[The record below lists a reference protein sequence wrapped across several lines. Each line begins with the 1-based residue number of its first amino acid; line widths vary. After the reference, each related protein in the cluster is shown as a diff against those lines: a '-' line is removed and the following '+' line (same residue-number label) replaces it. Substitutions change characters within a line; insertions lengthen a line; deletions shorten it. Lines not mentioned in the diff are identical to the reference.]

1 MGRSR
6 MAFKRLLALAVGQVP
21 YLDGAIPRCR
31 GQLSWVLGVEG
42 DCYHLSAAIS
52 EVPVTHKTVSYDHWP
67 VRYHF
72 TLTVMYVT
80 AFKKYLCPCTGQA
93 GLVFLTRPIGLNSQ
107 VQSLLS
113 LLPSF

>member
-1 MGRSR
+1 

-42 DCYHLSAAIS
+42 DCYHPSAAIS

-67 VRYHF
+67 VRVDRVYRRSGYITTEKARESYECPANVSRHAPVSADHTF
-72 TLTVMYVT
+72 TV
-80 AFKKYLCPCTGQA
+80 A
-93 GLVFLTRPIGLNSQ
+93 S
-107 VQSLLS
+107 
-113 LLPSF
+113 

>member
-1 MGRSR
+1 

-42 DCYHLSAAIS
+42 DCYHPFAAIS

-67 VRYHF
+67 VRVDRVYRRSGYITTEKARESYECPANVSRHAPVSADHTF
-72 TLTVMYVT
+72 TV
-80 AFKKYLCPCTGQA
+80 
-93 GLVFLTRPIGLNSQ
+93 S
-107 VQSLLS
+107 S
-113 LLPSF
+113 